1 MSEEK
6 KSARGARDNQIT
18 VIRPKKGLSF
28 PNFGEVAAYKD
39 LIWLFAGRDISV
51 KYRQTV
57 LGPLWLIIMPVLS
70 ALVSSFVFG
79 GIARIDSSGLPY
91 FVFYFAAFTL
101 WSYFASCVTST
112 ATTFTSNALLFRRVW
127 FPRLVLPISA
137 LLSNLFR
144 FAVQFLLLIVILL
157 IFWACGTDIAP
168 VWGMVWLLPL
178 LVAESALL
186 AMGVGT
192 LLSALTAKY
201 RDLAGLV
208 PIGVDLWKYLTPV
221 VYTASL
227 LSGGVRIFCLINPMG
242 PVIEAFRY
250 IVLGAGGEISVWYLL
265 LSLAE
270 TLLIFFLGTV
280 VFHRVERNFVDTV

>member
-6 KSARGARDNQIT
+6 KPARGARDNQIT
-18 VIRPKKGLSF
+18 VIRPKKRLSF

-242 PVIEAFRY
+242 PMIEAFRY

>member
-6 KSARGARDNQIT
+6 KPARGARDNQIT
-18 VIRPKKGLSF
+18 VIRPKKRLSF
-28 PNFGEVAAYKD
+28 PNFGEVVAYKD

-242 PVIEAFRY
+242 PMIEAFRY